1 MIIEKICVENFR
13 KISKMVEMDLNYETL
28 IVGKNNTAKTSIF
41 EVVNKFLTKGGSFRF
56 EDFNY
61 SLITEK
67 KLIGLYKMYQGTS
80 EEQNTN
86 IINEFPFIELDIYI
100 SIDSNTNLAR
110 IRDLIYEFDNNQ
122 HIIIKCIYSL
132 NSISKLISD
141 FNKYN

>member
-13 KISKMVEMDLNYETL
+13 KISKLVEMDLNYETL

-41 EVVNKFLTKGGSFRF
+41 EVVNKFLTKGGNFRF

-61 SLITEK
+61 SLVTEK
-67 KLIGLYKMYQGTS
+67 NIMKLYRRYQETL

-86 IINEFPFIELDIYI
+86 IINEFPFIELDIHI
-100 SIDSNTNLAR
+100 NIDSTTNLAR

-122 HIIIKCIYSL
+122 LIKCIYSL
-132 NSISKLISD
+132 NNINKLISD
-141 FNKYN
+141 FNK